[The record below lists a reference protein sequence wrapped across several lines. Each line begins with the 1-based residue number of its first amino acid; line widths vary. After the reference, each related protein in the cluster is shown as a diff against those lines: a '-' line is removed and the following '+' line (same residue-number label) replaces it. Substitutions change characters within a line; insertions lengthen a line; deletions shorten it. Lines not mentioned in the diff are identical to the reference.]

1 MAQALTARQK
11 GLSIVYP
18 FFMWVTKALGLNAK
32 VLRNTNSVQPAQSFY
47 NLSITLNNGTVVSG
61 ENLRG
66 KKILIV
72 NTASNCGYT
81 EQYSQLQQLHEKY
94 KDGLVVIGFPANDFK
109 EQEKGSDKDIAQFCQ
124 VNYGVTFPLA
134 KKSSVLKGADQNKI
148 FYWLSHKQENGWNEQ
163 QPKWNFSK
171 YLIDEKGMLTH
182 YFDASV
188 SPLSKDVIDAIE
200 K

>member
-1 MAQALTARQK
+1 MAQPLTARQK

-18 FFMWVTKALGLNAK
+18 FFMWVTKAFGLNAK
-32 VLRNTNSVQPAQSFY
+32 VLRNSNNVQPVQSFY
-47 NLSITLNNGTVVSG
+47 HLSVTLNNGTVISG
-61 ENLRG
+61 ESLRG

-72 NTASNCGYT
+72 NTASDCGYT
-81 EQYSQLQQLHEKY
+81 AQYSQLQQLHEKY
-94 KDGLVVIGFPANDFK
+94 NDRLVIIGFPANDFK

-134 KKSSVLKGADQNKI
+134 KKSSVVKGADQNKI
-148 FYWLSHKQENGWNEQ
+148 YVWLSHRERNGWNDQ
-163 QPKWNFSK
+163 APKWNFSK
-171 YLIDEKGMLTH
+171 YLIDENGALTH

-188 SPLSKDVIDAIE
+188 SPLDEVVLTAI